1 MPSCPRPGAAR
12 RSCPVLLTVTLALV
26 PLACAS
32 PAPPARPHLAAAPA
46 PPTSLRVAPLPGP
59 PGLRATTPPRTAR
72 PPGGAAAPPAAR
84 PAPQAPAA
92 SPRTSPPPR
101 TPTLASRATRP
112 PARTPAPSTGT
123 PAAPAA
129 SPAAS
134 APPSPPRPAAAA
146 ADALRSRAARSCRQV
161 SAGLFRRDAARA
173 PEVPV
178 CAGAGGTLHWTADLD
193 IDCDGRPGPV
203 CNAASGPY
211 FQETTAWNGSD
222 GRPLSADEVPYVV
235 VPGPS
240 ARWRPADSGVT
251 GGTLAVLVHKARVR
265 YAVVGD
271 TGPADVIGEASYAA
285 ALSLGLGGAPQ
296 AAGTQDDVLYL
307 LFPDT
312 RVHPVEDSGA
322 ARAAG
327 RARVARYLR
336 ETAP

>member
-1 MPSCPRPGAAR
+1 GSPPASPVASPSATPRP
-12 RSCPVLLTVTLALV
+12 LAI
-26 PLACAS
+26 
-32 PAPPARPHLAAAPA
+32 
-46 PPTSLRVAPLPGP
+46 T
-59 PGLRATTPPRTAR
+59 
-72 PPGGAAAPPAAR
+72 
-84 PAPQAPAA
+84 
-92 SPRTSPPPR
+92 
-101 TPTLASRATRP
+101 
-112 PARTPAPSTGT
+112 
-123 PAAPAA
+123 
-129 SPAAS
+129 
-134 APPSPPRPAAAA
+134 

-173 PEVPV
+173 PEVPL
-178 CAGAGGTLHWTADLD
+178 CAGQGGTLHWTADLD

-211 FQETTAWNGSD
+211 FQGTTAWNGSD

-240 ARWRPADSGVT
+240 ARWRPAASGVT
-251 GGTLAVLVHKARVR
+251 GGTLAVLVHGGRVR

-271 TGPADVIGEASYAA
+271 TGPTDVIGEASYAA

-312 RVHPVEDSGA
+312 RVRPIEDPAA

-327 RARVARYLR
+327 RARVSRYLR
-336 ETAP
+336 ETTP

>member
-1 MPSCPRPGAAR
+1 
-12 RSCPVLLTVTLALV
+12 
-26 PLACAS
+26 
-32 PAPPARPHLAAAPA
+32 
-46 PPTSLRVAPLPGP
+46 
-59 PGLRATTPPRTAR
+59 
-72 PPGGAAAPPAAR
+72 
-84 PAPQAPAA
+84 
-92 SPRTSPPPR
+92 PR

-112 PARTPAPSTGT
+112 PARMPASATGT
-123 PAAPAA
+123 PAPAGSPPAPPAA
-129 SPAAS
+129 SQPAT
-134 APPSPPRPAAAA
+134 PRPLAIT

-161 SAGLFRRDAARA
+161 STGLFRRDAARA
-173 PEVPV
+173 PEVPL
-178 CAGAGGTLHWTADLD
+178 CAGEGGTLHWTADLD

-211 FQETTAWNGSD
+211 FQGTTAWNGSD

-240 ARWRPADSGVT
+240 ARWRPAASGVT
-251 GGTLAVLVHKARVR
+251 GGTLAVLVHGGRVR

-271 TGPADVIGEASYAA
+271 TGPTDVIGEASYAA

-312 RVHPVEDSGA
+312 RVRPIEDPAA

-327 RARVARYLR
+327 RARVSRYLR